1 MEAKKNI
8 LVPDDFTSVADCA
21 IIHAGTIAKINSDCI
36 TLFHVLDNDSR
47 AELKKHNKSIE
58 TLVTDMEARAK
69 KYSDMFGVEVKHVI
83 KEGSIFKSIGEE
95 ASELGAALIVMGTHG
110 VKGMQHITGARALK
124 VVASSKVPLVIVQE
138 KGPLHDSYKNIVV
151 PVDSKSETKQ
161 KTLQCINIAKMFQS
175 KIYLYKQFGA
185 DEESSKNIKNNI
197 TFMTQQF
204 EAHGVKFEIVTQ
216 EHAGSFENEFINYAK
231 KTEADLI
238 VILTT
243 VDKDLKDLV
252 MGPIEEVIINNKEQI
267 PVMCV
272 NPMQSLFSGKSMAS
286 IISFS

>member
-21 IIHAGTIAKINSDCI
+21 ITHACTIAKINNDSV
-36 TLFHVLDNDSR
+36 TLFHVLDSDSLSN
-47 AELKKHNKSIE
+47 LKKQNKSIE
-58 TLVTDMEARAK
+58 ALVLDMETRAK
-69 KYSDMFGVEVKHVI
+69 KHSEKFGVEIKHVL

-95 ASELGAALIVMGTHG
+95 ATELGAALIVMGTHG

-124 VVASSKVPLVIVQE
+124 VVANSKVPLIIVQE
-138 KGPLHDSYKNIVV
+138 KGPIHDSYKKIVV
-151 PVDSKSETKQ
+151 PVDHKSETKQ
-161 KTLQCINIAKMFQS
+161 KTLQCINIAKVFDS
-175 KIYLYKQFGA
+175 KIFLYKQFGT
-185 DEESSKNIKNNI
+185 DEENSKNIRNNI

-204 EAHGVKFEIVTQ
+204 EAHKVQFEITTQ
-216 EHAGSFENEFINYAK
+216 EHSGSFEKEFISYAK
-231 KTEADLI
+231 NTEADLI

-252 MGPIEEVIINNKEQI
+252 MGPIEEFVINNKDQI

>member
-21 IIHAGTIAKINSDCI
+21 ISHAGTIAKINNDSI

-47 AELKKHNKSIE
+47 AELKKQNKSIE
-58 TLVTDMEARAK
+58 ALVVEMESRAK
-69 KYSDMFGVEVKHVI
+69 KYADTFGVEVKHVI

-95 ASELGAALIVMGTHG
+95 ATELGAALIVMGTHG

-124 VVASSKVPLVIVQE
+124 VVANSTVPLVIVQQ
-138 KGPLHDSYKNIVV
+138 KGPIHDSYKNMVV

-161 KTLQCINIAKMFQS
+161 KTLQCINIAKMFDS
-175 KIYLYKQFGA
+175 TIYLYKQFGT
-185 DEESSKNIKNNI
+185 DEENSKNIKNNI

-204 EAHGVKFEIVTQ
+204 EAHGVKYEIVTQ
-216 EHAGSFENEFINYAK
+216 EHAGSFEKEFITYAK
-231 KTEADLI
+231 KIEADLI
-238 VILTT
+238 IILTT
-243 VDKDLKDLV
+243 IDKDLKDLV
-252 MGPIEEVIINNKEQI
+252 LGPIEEVIINNKEQI

-272 NPMQSLFSGKSMAS
+272 NPMQSLYSGKSMAS